1 MHLRITLEAELTR
14 PGDRLDRVGEG
25 IESRRI
31 NSQVFDLS
39 CKEDGGNGREV
50 VGRTKSPI
58 VDIKSEMLVRHP
70 RERTEFGI

>member
-1 MHLRITLEAELTR
+1 MHLRITLEAERTS
-14 PGDRLDRVGEG
+14 PGDRLDRAGEG
-25 IESRRI
+25 IESRT

-58 VDIKSEMLVRHP
+58 LDIKSEMLVRHP
-70 RERTEFGI
+70 CERTEFGI